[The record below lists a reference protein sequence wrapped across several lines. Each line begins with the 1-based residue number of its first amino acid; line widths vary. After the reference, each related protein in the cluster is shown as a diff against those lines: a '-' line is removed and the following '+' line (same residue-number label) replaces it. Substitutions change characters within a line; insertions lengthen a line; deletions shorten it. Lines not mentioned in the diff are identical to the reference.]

1 MSSSRR
7 NTEQQPRRIMRTQTA
22 GNLGESIFDSEVVPS
37 SLVEIAPILR
47 VANEVEASNPRV
59 AYLCRFY
66 AFEKA
71 HRLDPTSSGRGV
83 RQFKTALLQRLER
96 EHDPTLMGRVK
107 KSDAREMQSF
117 YQQYYKKYIEAL
129 QKAAD
134 KADRAQLTKA
144 YQTAAVLFEVLKAV
158 NLTQAVEVDNA
169 ILEAHTKVE
178 EKTQIYVPYNI
189 LPLDPDSVNQAIM
202 RYPEIQAVVYALRN
216 TRGLP
221 WPSGT
226 KKNEDILDWLQA
238 MFGFQKDNVANQR
251 EHLIL
256 LLANVHIRQFPKPDQ
271 QPKLDERALT
281 EVMKKLFKNY
291 KKWCK
296 YLDRKSSLW
305 LPTIQ
310 QEVQQR
316 KLLYMSLYL
325 LIWGEAAN
333 LRFLPECLCYI
344 YHHMAFELYGMLAGN
359 VSPMTG
365 ENVKPA
371 YGGEEEA
378 FLNKVVTPIYDTI
391 AKEAERSKQG
401 KSKHSQWR
409 NYDDLNEYFWSVDCF
424 RLGWPMRADSDF
436 FCDPLPGLTKSGEAG
451 TSTGSRWVG
460 KINFVEIR
468 SFWHIY
474 RSFDRMWSFF
484 ILCLQVMIIVAWNG
498 SGDPSAIF
506 EGDVFKKVLSVFI
519 TAAILKL
526 GGAFLDIVLSWKAM
540 KSMSFQ
546 VKLRYILKL
555 LSAVAWVI
563 VLPVTYAYTWKNPP
577 EFAQAIRRWFGNSN
591 DSPTLYILAVVVYL
605 SPNMLAGVLF
615 LFPFFR
621 RFLESSNYKI
631 VMLMMWW
638 SQPRLYVGRGMHE
651 SSFSLFKYT
660 MFWVLLILTKIAF
673 SYYIEIKPLVG
684 PTKTIMAARIRLYD
698 WHEFF
703 PRAKNNIG
711 VVIALWA
718 PIILVYFMDT
728 QIWYAIFSTFFGG
741 LYGAF
746 RRLGEIRTL
755 GMLRSRFLSLPGAF
769 NARLIP
775 VDKSESTRK
784 RGIKATFSRKF
795 DEIPPS
801 KEKEAAKFAQLWNK
815 IISSF
820 REEDLISNREMDL
833 LLVPYWADRELGL
846 IQWPPFLL
854 ASKIPI
860 ALDMAKDSKGKD
872 RDLKKRINND
882 NYMCCAVRECYA
894 SFRNIIKQ
902 LVQGNREKEVIDDIF
917 AEVDRHIEAETLI
930 TELKMSALPNLHEH
944 IVKLIHYLMAN
955 KPEDRGQVVILFQDM
970 LEVVTRDIMEDQI
983 PSLLDSS
990 HGGSIGRFEGM
1001 TTPLEQQYQL
1011 FASAG
1016 AIKFPVEPETEA
1028 WKEKIK
1034 RLYLL
1039 LTVKESA
1046 MDVPSNLEARRRIS
1060 FFSNSLFMDMPA
1072 APKVRNMLSFSVLT
1086 PYYEEDV
1093 LFSINEL
1100 EVQNEDG
1107 VSILFYLQKIFPDEW
1122 MNFLERVDCANEE
1135 ELKSK
1140 LDEENSELNHEEEL
1154 RLWASYRGQTL
1165 TRTVRGMMYY
1175 RKALELQAFLDMA
1188 KDDDLME
1195 GYKAAETNSDEHSKG
1210 ERSLW
1215 AQCQAVA
1222 DMKFTYVV
1230 SCQKYGIHKRSGDP
1244 RAHDILKLMAAYP
1257 SVRVA
1262 YIDEVEEP
1270 SKDKKKINQK
1280 VYYSALVKA
1289 ALPKSI
1295 NSSDPQPAQNLDQVI
1310 YRIKLPGPSILGEGK
1325 PENQNHAIIFT
1336 RGEGLQTID
1345 MNQDNYMEEAFKMR
1359 NLLEEFLKKH
1369 DGVRNPSILGLR
1381 EHIFTGSVSSLAWF
1395 MSNQETSFV
1404 TIGQRLLANP
1414 LRVRFHYG
1422 HPDVFD
1428 RLFHLTRG
1436 GISKASKIINLSED
1450 IFAGF
1455 NSTLREGNVTHH
1467 EYMQVGKG
1475 RDVGLNQISMFEAKI
1490 ANGNGE
1496 QTLSRDI
1503 YRLGHRFDFFRM
1515 LSCYFTT
1522 VGFYF
1527 STLVTVLTVYV
1538 FLYGRLYLVLSGL
1551 EKQLSSQAAIRDNK
1565 PLQVALASQSFV
1577 QLGFLMALPMMME
1590 IGLERGF
1597 RTALSE
1603 FILMQLQLAPVFF
1616 TFSLGTKTHYYGR
1629 TLLHGGAEYRA
1640 TGRGFVVFHA
1650 KFAENYRLYSRSHF
1664 VKGIEMF
1671 ILLVVYQIFGQDY
1684 RSALAYVLITVSM
1697 WFMVVTWLFAPFLFN
1712 PSGFEWQKI
1721 VDDWTDWNKWISNQG
1736 GIGVLPTK
1744 SWESWWEK
1752 EQEHL
1757 RHSGKRGLIAEIL
1770 LSLRFFIYQYGLVY
1784 HLHITR
1790 TKSVLVYGISWLVVV
1805 VVLLVMKTVSVGRRK
1820 FSADFQLVFR
1830 IIKGLIFLTF
1840 ISILIILIAIPN
1852 MTPQDILVCF
1862 LAFLPSGWGLLL
1874 VSIISF
1880 HALFMCTLSQTD
1892 NIFFSWCSLINN
1904 YMWQIFLFQIAQACK
1919 PIVQKAGFWGSV
1931 RTLARG
1937 YEIIM
1942 GLLLFTP
1949 VAFLAWFPF
1958 VSEFQTR
1965 MLFNQAFS
1973 RGLQISRILGGQRK
1987 ERSSRNKE

>member
-1 MSSSRR
+1 MTAVKHDPSGRMVIRRKILSLFKIEHTEIARESDPTLTTLDILDRERKSVVGMSSSRGGAGPSS
-7 NTEQQPRRIMRTQTA
+7 EAPPRRIIRTQTA
-22 GNLGESIFDSEVVPS
+22 GNLGESVIDSEVVPS

-47 VANEVEASNPRV
+47 VANEVEKTHPRV

-71 HRLDPTSSGRGV
+71 HRLDPNSSGRGV

-96 EHDPTLMGRVK
+96 ENDPTLKGRVK

-117 YQQYYKKYIEAL
+117 YQHYYKKYIQAL
-129 QKAAD
+129 QNAAD

-144 YQTAAVLFEVLKAV
+144 YQTANVLFEVLKAV
-158 NLTQAVEVDNA
+158 NMTQSMEVD
-169 ILEAHTKVE
+169 
-178 EKTQIYVPYNI
+178 
-189 LPLDPDSVNQAIM
+189 
-202 RYPEIQAVVYALRN
+202 REIQASVYALRN

-221 WPSGT
+221 WPKD
-226 KKNEDILDWLQA
+226 KKKKDEDILDWLGS
-238 MFGFQKDNVANQR
+238 MFGFQKHNVANQR

-296 YLDRKSSLW
+296 

-316 KLLYMSLYL
+316 KLLYMGLYL

-333 LRFLPECLCYI
+333 LKFMPECLCYI

-378 FLNKVVTPIYDTI
+378 FLRKVVTPIYDVI
-391 AKEAERSKQG
+391 ATEAARSKKG
-401 KSKHSQWR
+401 RSKHSQWR
-409 NYDDLNEYFWSVDCF
+409 NYDDLNEYFWSADCF
-424 RLGWPMRADSDF
+424 RLGWPMRADADF
-436 FCDPLPGLTKSGEAG
+436 FCLQAEKMGFDKSNDDKPPNRD
-451 TSTGSRWVG
+451 RWVG
-460 KINFVEIR
+460 KVLNIFCILLPS
-468 SFWHIY
+468 SFHVSI
-474 RSFDRMWSFF
+474 FF
-484 ILCLQVMIIVAWNG
+484 PCQCFAKLKLPLKMAMIIVAWNG
-498 SGDPSAIF
+498 SGDPSVIF
-506 EGDVFKKVLSVFI
+506 NGDVFKKVLSVFI
-519 TAAILKL
+519 TAAILKF
-526 GGAFLDIVLSWKAM
+526 GQAVLDVILSWKAQR
-540 KSMSFQ
+540 SMLLY
-546 VKLRYILKL
+546 VKLRYILKVV
-555 LSAVAWVI
+555 SAAAWVI
-563 VLPVTYAYTWKNPP
+563 ILSVTYAYTWDNPP
-577 EFAQAIRRWFGNSN
+577 GFAQTIKSWFGSGG
-591 DSPTLYILAVVVYL
+591 SSAPSLFILAVVVYL
-605 SPNMLAGVLF
+605 SPNMLAAVFF
-615 LFPFFR
+615 LIPFIR
-621 RFLESSNYKI
+621 RHLERSNYRI

-638 SQPRLYVGRGMHE
+638 SQVHNVLGPPYNYEVGFQLLYRGDA
-651 SSFSLFKYT
+651 SLSIIDHFCQ
-660 MFWVLLILTKIAF
+660 MNLI
-673 SYYIEIKPLVG
+673 IKPLVG
-684 PTKTIMAARIRLYD
+684 PTKAIMSVKITTFQ

-703 PRAKNNIG
+703 PHGTRNNIG

-728 QIWYAIFSTFFGG
+728 QIWYAIFSTLFGG
-741 LYGAF
+741 IYGAF

-755 GMLRSRFLSLPGAF
+755 GMLRSRFESLPAAFNYSLIPEETNEPKKKGLKATLSLRFPKIISKKGKES
-769 NARLIP
+769 AR
-775 VDKSESTRK
+775 
-784 RGIKATFSRKF
+784 
-795 DEIPPS
+795 
-801 KEKEAAKFAQLWNK
+801 FAQLWNQ
-815 IISSF
+815 IITSF

-833 LLVPYWADRELGL
+833 LLVPYWADTQLDL

-854 ASKIPI
+854 ASMIPI
-860 ALDMAKDSKGKD
+860 ALDMAKDSNGKD
-872 RDLKKRINND
+872 RELNKRIAAE
-882 NYMCCAVRECYA
+882 NYMSYAIRECYA
-894 SFRNIIKQ
+894 SFKSIIMH
-902 LVQGNREKEVIDDIF
+902 LVQGENETRVIEYMF
-917 AEVDRHIEAETLI
+917 TEVDKHIEAGTLI
-930 TELKMSALPNLHEH
+930 SEFRMSALPSLCTQFVE
-944 IVKLIHYLMAN
+944 LINYLLAN
-955 KPEDRGQVVILFQDM
+955 DPKERDQVVILFQDM
-970 LEVVTRDIMEDQI
+970 LEVVTRDIMMEDQDHI
-983 PSLLDSS
+983 FSLVDSS
-990 HGGSIGRFEGM
+990 YGGTGHDGTLHLEREG
-1001 TTPLEQQYQL
+1001 QQQL
-1011 FASAG
+1011 FASEG
-1016 AIKFPVEPETEA
+1016 AIRFPIEPVTAA
-1028 WKEKIK
+1028 WTEKIK

-1039 LTVKESA
+1039 LTTKESA

-1060 FFSNSLFMDMPA
+1060 FFSNSLFMDMPM

-1086 PYYEEDV
+1086 PYYTEEV
-1093 LFSINEL
+1093 LFSL
-1100 EVQNEDG
+1100 HDLDSPNEDG

-1122 MNFLERVDCANEE
+1122 NNFLERVKCTEE
-1135 ELKSK
+1135 DIKGSESDELV
-1140 LDEENSELNHEEEL
+1140 EEL

-1188 KDDDLME
+1188 KDEDLME
-1195 GYKAAETNSDEHSKG
+1195 GYKAIENSDDNSTG

-1215 AQCQAVA
+1215 TQCQAVA

-1230 SCQKYGIHKRSGDP
+1230 SCQQYGIDKRSGHA
-1244 RAHDILKLMAAYP
+1244 RAQDILRLMTRYP
-1257 SVRVA
+1257 SLRVA

-1270 SKDKKKINQK
+1270 VNDSKKKINK
-1280 VYYSALVKA
+1280 VYYSCLVKA
-1289 ALPKSI
+1289 MPKS
-1295 NSSDPQPAQNLDQVI
+1295 SSSSEPEQNLDQMI
-1310 YRIKLPGPSILGEGK
+1310 YKIKLPGPAILGEGK
-1325 PENQNHAIIFT
+1325 PENQNHAMIFT

-1345 MNQDNYMEEAFKMR
+1345 MNQDNYMEEALKMR
-1359 NLLEEFLKKH
+1359 NLLQEFLKKH
-1369 DGVRNPSILGLR
+1369 DGVRFPSILGLR

-1414 LRVRFHYG
+1414 LKVRFHYG

-1436 GISKASKIINLSED
+1436 GVSKASKVINLSED

-1467 EYMQVGKG
+1467 EYIQVGKG

-1496 QTLSRDI
+1496 QTLSRDV

-1527 STLVTVLTVYV
+1527 STLITVLTVYV

-1551 EKQLSSQAAIRDNK
+1551 EEGLSTQKAIRDNK

-1577 QLGFLMALPMMME
+1577 QIGVLMALPMLME

-1616 TFSLGTKTHYYGR
+1616 TFSLGTKTHYFGR
-1629 TLLHGGAEYRA
+1629 TLLHGGAKYRP

-1650 KFAENYRLYSRSHF
+1650 KFADNYRLYSRSHF
-1664 VKGIEMF
+1664 VKGIELM
-1671 ILLVVYQIFGQDY
+1671 ILLIVYQIFGHTY
-1684 RSALAYVLITVSM
+1684 RSAVAYILITVSM
-1697 WFMVVTWLFAPFLFN
+1697 WFMVGTWLFAPFLFN

-1721 VDDWTDWNKWISNQG
+1721 VDDWTDWNKWISNRG
-1736 GIGVLPTK
+1736 GIGVTPEK
-1744 SWESWWEK
+1744 SWESWWEE

-1757 RHSGKRGLIAEIL
+1757 QYSGIRGIIVEIL

-1784 HLHITR
+1784 HLNITKKGS
-1790 TKSVLVYGISWLVVV
+1790 KSFLVYGISWLVILVI
-1805 VVLLVMKTVSVGRRK
+1805 LFVMKTVSVGRRK
-1820 FSADFQLVFR
+1820 FSANFQLVFR
-1830 IIKGLIFLTF
+1830 LIKGMIFLTF
-1840 ISILIILIAIPN
+1840 VSILVILIALPH
-1852 MTPQDILVCF
+1852 MTVQDIVVCI
-1862 LAFLPSGWGLLL
+1862 LAFMPTGWGML
-1874 VSIISF
+1874 
-1880 HALFMCTLSQTD
+1880 
-1892 NIFFSWCSLINN
+1892 
-1904 YMWQIFLFQIAQACK
+1904 QIAQALK
-1919 PIVQKAGFWGSV
+1919 PLVRRAGFWGSV
-1931 RTLARG
+1931 KTLARG
-1937 YEIIM
+1937 YEIVM

-1987 ERSSRNKE
+1987 ERSNRNKE

>member
-1 MSSSRR
+1 MSSPSTSRGGGSD
-7 NTEQQPRRIMRTQTA
+7 QAPARRLMRTQTA
-22 GNLGESIFDSEVVPS
+22 GNLGETAFDSEIVPS
-37 SLVEIAPILR
+37 SLNEIAPILR
-47 VANEVEASNPRV
+47 VANEVEKHNPRV

-83 RQFKTALLQRLER
+83 RQFKTALLQRLEK
-96 EHDPTLMGRVK
+96 ENDPTLMGRVK

-117 YQQYYKKYIEAL
+117 YQHYYKKYIQAL
-129 QKAAD
+129 QNAAD

-144 YQTAAVLFEVLKAV
+144 YQTANVLFEVLKAV
-158 NLTQAVEVDNA
+158 NLTQAMEVDRE
-169 ILEAHTKVE
+169 ILDTHNKVA
-178 EKTQIYVPYNI
+178 EKTEIYAPYNI
-189 LPLDPDSVNQAIM
+189 LPLDPDSANQAIM
-202 RYPEIQAVVYALRN
+202 RYPEIQAAMVALRN

-221 WPSGT
+221 WPKDY
-226 KKNEDILDWLQA
+226 KKKQDEDILDWLQA

-281 EVMKKLFKNY
+281 EVMKKLFKSY

-316 KLLYMSLYL
+316 KLLYMGLYL

-333 LRFLPECLCYI
+333 LRFMPECLCYI

-359 VSPMTG
+359 VSPRTG
-365 ENVKPA
+365 ENVMPA
-371 YGGEEEA
+371 YGGEEEV
-378 FLNKVVTPIYDTI
+378 FLRKVVTPIYDVI
-391 AKEAERSKQG
+391 RREAESSKKG

-424 RLGWPMRADSDF
+424 RLGWPMRIDADF
-436 FCDPLPGLTKSGEAG
+436 FCMSVQQLHQDKVGESKAG
-451 TSTGSRWVG
+451 DRWTGKV
-460 KINFVEIR
+460 NFVEIR
-468 SFWHIY
+468 SFWHIF

-484 ILCLQVMIIVAWNG
+484 ILALQAMIIVAWNG
-498 SGDPSAIF
+498 TGDPSAIF
-506 EGDVFKKVLSVFI
+506 ETNVFKNVLSIFI
-519 TAAILKL
+519 TSSILTLGHAALDVVL
-526 GGAFLDIVLSWKAM
+526 GWKARRTM
-540 KSMSFQ
+540 TFH
-546 VKLRYILKL
+546 VKLRYILKVV
-555 LSAVAWVI
+555 SAAAWVVI
-563 VLPVTYAYTWKNPP
+563 LPVTYAYSWDNPP
-577 EFAQAIRRWFGNSN
+577 PGFAQTIKSWFGSN
-591 DSPTLYILAVVVYL
+591 AHSPSLFFLAVVIYL
-605 SPNMLAGVLF
+605 SPNMLSAMLF
-615 LFPFFR
+615 LFPSIR
-621 RFLESSNYKI
+621 SLLERSNYKI

-638 SQPRLYVGRGMHE
+638 SQARLFVGRGMHE
-651 SSFSLFKYT
+651 SAFSLFKYT
-660 MFWVLLILTKIAF
+660 MFWVLLLLTKLAF
-673 SYYIEIKPLVG
+673 SFYIEIKPLVA
-684 PTKTIMAARIRLYD
+684 PTKDIMSVHITRFK

-703 PRAKNNIG
+703 PQARSNIG
-711 VVIALWA
+711 AVISLWA

-728 QIWYAIFSTFFGG
+728 QIWYAIFSTLFGG
-741 LYGAF
+741 IYGAF

-755 GMLRSRFLSLPGAF
+755 GMLRSRFQSLPGAF
-769 NARLIP
+769 NARLMP
-775 VDKSESTRK
+775 AEKTEHK
-784 RGIKATFSRKF
+784 KKGLKATFSRRF
-795 DEIPPS
+795 PDIPS
-801 KEKEAAKFAQLWNK
+801 NKEKEAARFAQLWNQ
-815 IISSF
+815 IITSF
-820 REEDLISNREMDL
+820 REEDLISDREKDL
-833 LLVPYWADRELGL
+833 LLVPYWADRDMDL

-860 ALDMAKDSKGKD
+860 ALDMAKDSNGKD
-872 RDLKKRINND
+872 RELIKRIAAD
-882 NYMCCAVRECYA
+882 PYMPCAVHECYA
-894 SFRNIIKQ
+894 SFKSVIKHM
-902 LVQGNREKEVIDDIF
+902 VKGGPEKIVIENIF
-917 AEVDRHIEAETLI
+917 AEVEKHIGEGDLV
-930 TELKMSALPNLHEH
+930 TEYRMSALPSLYGHF
-944 IVKLIHYLMAN
+944 VKLMKCLLEN
-955 KPEDRGQVVILFQDM
+955 KKEDKDQVVLYFQDM
-970 LEVVTRDIMEDQI
+970 LEVVTNDIMEDTSVLESI
-983 PSLLDSS
+983 
-990 HGGSIGRFEGM
+990 HGGSLDSGMASFE
-1001 TTPLEQQYQL
+1001 L
-1011 FASAG
+1011 FASEG
-1016 AIKFPVEPETEA
+1016 AINFPIEPITEA

-1046 MDVPSNLEARRRIS
+1046 MDVPSNLDARRRLS
-1060 FFSNSLFMDMPA
+1060 FFSNSLFMDMPPP
-1072 APKVRNMLSFSVLT
+1072 PKVRNMLSFSVLT
-1086 PYYEEDV
+1086 PYYTEEV
-1093 LFSINEL
+1093 LFSLQAL
-1100 EVQNEDG
+1100 ETQNEDG

-1122 MNFLERVDCANEE
+1122 ENFLERVNCKNEE
-1135 ELKSK
+1135 ELR
-1140 LDEENSELNHEEEL
+1140 DNEELEEDL

-1188 KDDDLME
+1188 NDKVLME
-1195 GYKAAETNSDEHSKG
+1195 GYKALELNTEENSQS
-1210 ERSLW
+1210 ERLL
-1215 AQCQAVA
+1215 CQAVA

-1230 SCQKYGIHKRSGDP
+1230 SCQRYSIHKRSGDP
-1244 RAHDILKLMAAYP
+1244 RAQDILKLMTTYP
-1257 SVRVA
+1257 SLRVA
-1262 YIDEVEEP
+1262 YVDELEERSEDG
-1270 SKDKKKINQK
+1270 SKKTNKI
-1280 VYYSALVKA
+1280 YYSALAKA
-1289 ALPKSI
+1289 ALASST
-1295 NSSDPQPAQNLDQVI
+1295 NSNEAGQNLDQVI
-1310 YRIKLPGPSILGEGK
+1310 YRIKLPGPPILGEGK

-1345 MNQDNYMEEAFKMR
+1345 MNQDNYMEEALKMR
-1359 NLLEEFLKKH
+1359 NLLQEFLKKH
-1369 DGVRNPSILGLR
+1369 GGVRYPTILGLR

-1414 LRVRFHYG
+1414 LKVRFHYG

-1436 GISKASKIINLSED
+1436 GVSKASKVINLSED

-1455 NSTLREGNVTHH
+1455 NSTLRGGNVTHH
-1467 EYMQVGKG
+1467 EYIQVGKG

-1496 QTLSRDI
+1496 QTVSRDI
-1503 YRLGHRFDFFRM
+1503 YRLGHRFDYFRM

-1527 STLVTVLTVYV
+1527 STLITVLTVYI

-1551 EKQLSSQAAIRDNK
+1551 EEALNSQRRFRNNK

-1577 QLGFLMALPMMME
+1577 QIGFLMALPMLME

-1629 TLLHGGAEYRA
+1629 TLLHGGAKYRS

-1650 KFAENYRLYSRSHF
+1650 KFADNYRLYSRSHF
-1664 VKGIEMF
+1664 VKGIELM
-1671 ILLVVYQIFGQDY
+1671 ILLIVYEIFGQTY
-1684 RSALAYVLITVSM
+1684 RSPIAYIFITISM
-1697 WFMVVTWLFAPFLFN
+1697 WFMVGTWLFAPFLFN

-1721 VDDWTDWNKWISNQG
+1721 VDDWTDWNKWISNTG
-1736 GIGVLPTK
+1736 GIGVPPEK
-1744 SWESWWEK
+1744 SWESWWEE

-1757 RHSGKRGLIAEIL
+1757 RHSGIRGIIAEIL

-1784 HLHITR
+1784 HLKITEKTR
-1790 TKSVLVYGISWLVVV
+1790 SFLVYGLSWLVIM
-1805 VVLLVMKTVSVGRRK
+1805 LILFVMKTVSVGRRK

-1830 IIKGLIFLTF
+1830 LIKGLIFLTF
-1840 ISILIILIAIPN
+1840 VGILVTLIVLPG
-1852 MTPQDILVCF
+1852 MTLQDIIVCI
-1862 LAFLPSGWGLLL
+1862 LAFMPTGWGLL
-1874 VSIISF
+1874 
-1880 HALFMCTLSQTD
+1880 
-1892 NIFFSWCSLINN
+1892 
-1904 YMWQIFLFQIAQACK
+1904 QIAQALK
-1919 PIVQKAGFWGSV
+1919 PVVHKAGFWGSV

-1937 YEIIM
+1937 YEIVM

-1973 RGLQISRILGGQRK
+1973 RGLQISRILGGHRK
-1987 ERSSRNKE
+1987 DRTSRNKD

>member
-1 MSSSRR
+1 MSSRAGPS
-7 NTEQQPRRIMRTQTA
+7 EPQGPPQRRITRTQTA
-22 GNLGESIFDSEVVPS
+22 GNLGEAIFDSEVVPS

-47 VANEVEASNPRV
+47 VANEVEKTHPRV

-96 EHDPTLMGRVK
+96 ENDPTLKGRVK

-117 YQQYYKKYIEAL
+117 YQHYYKKYIQAL
-129 QKAAD
+129 QNAAD

-144 YQTAAVLFEVLKAV
+144 YQTANVLFEVLKAV
-158 NLTQAVEVDNA
+158 NMTQSVEVDRE
-169 ILEAHTKVE
+169 ILETQDKVA
-178 EKTQIYVPYNI
+178 EKTEILVPYNI
-189 LPLDPDSVNQAIM
+189 LPLDPDSANQAIM
-202 RYPEIQAVVYALRN
+202 RFPEIQAAVYALRN
-216 TRGLP
+216 TRGLA
-221 WPSGT
+221 WPKDY
-226 KKNEDILDWLQA
+226 KKKKDEDILDWLGA
-238 MFGFQKDNVANQR
+238 MFGFQKHNVANQR

-271 QPKLDERALT
+271 QPKVRLDERALT

-296 YLDRKSSLW
+296 

-316 KLLYMSLYL
+316 KLLYMGLYL

-333 LRFLPECLCYI
+333 LRFMPECLCYI

-378 FLNKVVTPIYDTI
+378 FLRKVVTPIYDVI
-391 AKEAERSKQG
+391 AKEAERSKKG
-401 KSKHSQWR
+401 RSKHSQWR
-409 NYDDLNEYFWSVDCF
+409 NYDDLNEYFWSADCF
-424 RLGWPMRADSDF
+424 RLGWPMRADADF
-436 FCDPLPGLTKSGEAG
+436 FCLPVEQLIFDRSNDNKPVN
-451 TSTGSRWVG
+451 RDKWIG
-460 KINFVEIR
+460 KVNFVEIR
-468 SFWHIY
+468 SFWHIF
-474 RSFDRMWSFF
+474 RSFDRMWGFF
-484 ILCLQVMIIVAWNG
+484 ILCLQAMIIVAWNG
-498 SGDPSAIF
+498 PGDTNAIF
-506 EGDVFKKVLSVFI
+506 NGDVVKKVLSVFI

-526 GGAFLDIVLSWKAM
+526 GQAILDVILSWKAQW
-540 KSMSFQ
+540 SMSMY
-546 VKLRYILKL
+546 VKLRYILKVV
-555 LSAVAWVI
+555 SAAGWVI
-563 VLPVTYAYTWKNPP
+563 VLSVSYAYTWENPP
-577 EFAQAIRRWFGNSN
+577 GFAQTIQSWFGSNSS
-591 DSPTLYILAVVVYL
+591 SPSFFIMAVVVYL
-605 SPNMLAGVLF
+605 SPNMLAAILF
-615 LFPFFR
+615 LFPLIR
-621 RFLESSNYKI
+621 RFLERSNYRI

-651 SSFSLFKYT
+651 STFSLFKYT
-660 MFWVLLILTKIAF
+660 MFWVLLIITKLAF
-673 SYYIEIKPLVG
+673 SYYIEIKPLVE
-684 PTKTIMAARIRLYD
+684 PTKAIMSVKISTFQ

-703 PRAKNNIG
+703 PRGTRKNLG
-711 VVIALWA
+711 VVVALWA

-728 QIWYAIFSTFFGG
+728 QIWYAIFSTLFGG
-741 LYGAF
+741 IYGAF

-755 GMLRSRFLSLPGAF
+755 GMLRSRFETLPSAF
-769 NARLIP
+769 NACLIP
-775 VDKSESTRK
+775 EEKSEPRK
-784 RGIKATFSRKF
+784 KGLKATLSHRFNQIANNKG
-795 DEIPPS
+795 
-801 KEKEAAKFAQLWNK
+801 KEAARFAQLWNQ
-815 IISSF
+815 IITSF

-833 LLVPYWADRELGL
+833 LLVPYWADRELDL

-860 ALDMAKDSKGKD
+860 ALDMAKDSNGKD
-872 RDLKKRINND
+872 RELRKRID
-882 NYMCCAVRECYA
+882 SDDYMTSAIQECYA
-894 SFRNIIKQ
+894 SFKSIINY
-902 LVQGNREKEVIDDIF
+902 LVQGDREKQVIEYIF
-917 AEVDRHIEAETLI
+917 SEVDKHIQADDLTREFRL
-930 TELKMSALPNLHEH
+930 SALPNLYGQF
-944 IVKLIHYLMAN
+944 VKLIKYLLDN
-955 KPEDRGQVVILFQDM
+955 KHEDRDQIVILFQDM
-970 LEVVTRDIMEDQI
+970 LEVVTRDIMMEDHI
-983 PSLLDSS
+983 FSLVDSI
-990 HGGSIGRFEGM
+990 HGGSGHEGM
-1001 TTPLEQQYQL
+1001 LLLEQQHQL
-1011 FASAG
+1011 FASEG
-1016 AIKFPVEPETEA
+1016 AIRFPIEPVTEA
-1028 WKEKIK
+1028 WTEKIK

-1039 LTVKESA
+1039 LTTKESA
-1046 MDVPSNLEARRRIS
+1046 MDVPSNLEAKR
-1060 FFSNSLFMDMPA
+1060 
-1072 APKVRNMLSFSVLT
+1072 VLT
-1086 PYYEEDV
+1086 PYYTEEV
-1093 LFSINEL
+1093 LFSLREL
-1100 EVQNEDG
+1100 ESPNEDG

-1122 MNFLERVDCANEE
+1122 NNFLQRVNCSSEE
-1135 ELKSK
+1135 ELKGNES
-1140 LDEENSELNHEEEL
+1140 DELEEEL
-1154 RLWASYRGQTL
+1154 RRWASYRGQTL

-1188 KDDDLME
+1188 KDEDLME
-1195 GYKAAETNSDEHSKG
+1195 GYKAIENSDDNSKG

-1215 AQCQAVA
+1215 TQCQAVA
-1222 DMKFTYVV
+1222 DMKFSYVV
-1230 SCQKYGIHKRSGDP
+1230 SCQQYGIDKRSGAA
-1244 RAHDILKLMAAYP
+1244 RAQDILRLMTRYP
-1257 SVRVA
+1257 SLRVA

-1270 SKDKKKINQK
+1270 SKERPKKIN
-1280 VYYSALVKA
+1280 KA
-1289 ALPKSI
+1289 MPKSS
-1295 NSSDPQPAQNLDQVI
+1295 NPSETEPVQYLDQVI
-1310 YRIKLPGPSILGEGK
+1310 YKIKLPGPAILGEGK

-1345 MNQDNYMEEAFKMR
+1345 MNQDNYMEEALKMR
-1359 NLLEEFLKKH
+1359 NLLQEFLKKH
-1369 DGVRNPSILGLR
+1369 DGVRFPSILGLR

-1414 LRVRFHYG
+1414 LKVRFHYG

-1436 GISKASKIINLSED
+1436 GVSKASKVINLSED

-1467 EYMQVGKG
+1467 EYIQVGKG

-1496 QTLSRDI
+1496 QTLSRDV

-1522 VGFYF
+1522 IGFYF
-1527 STLVTVLTVYV
+1527 STLITVLTVYV

-1551 EKQLSSQAAIRDNK
+1551 EEGLSTQKAIRDNK

-1577 QLGFLMALPMMME
+1577 QIGFLMALPMLME

-1629 TLLHGGAEYRA
+1629 TLLHGGAKYRP

-1650 KFAENYRLYSRSHF
+1650 KFADNYRLYSRSHF
-1664 VKGIEMF
+1664 VKGIELM
-1671 ILLVVYQIFGQDY
+1671 ILLIVYQIFGHTY
-1684 RSALAYVLITVSM
+1684 RSGVAYLLITISM
-1697 WFMVVTWLFAPFLFN
+1697 WFMVGTWLYAPFLFN

-1721 VDDWTDWNKWISNQG
+1721 VDDWTDWNKWISIQG
-1736 GIGVLPTK
+1736 GIGVLPEK
-1744 SWESWWEK
+1744 SWESWWEE

-1757 RHSGKRGLIAEIL
+1757 QYSGMRGIIAEIL

-1784 HLHITR
+1784 HLNFTKK
-1790 TKSVLVYGISWLVVV
+1790 TKSFLVYGISWLVIFIILFVI
-1805 VVLLVMKTVSVGRRK
+1805 KTVSVGRRK

-1830 IIKGLIFLTF
+1830 LMKGLIFLTF
-1840 ISILIILIAIPN
+1840 ISILVTMIALPH
-1852 MTPQDILVCF
+1852 MTIQDIVVCI
-1862 LAFLPSGWGLLL
+1862 LAFMPTGWGML
-1874 VSIISF
+1874 
-1880 HALFMCTLSQTD
+1880 
-1892 NIFFSWCSLINN
+1892 
-1904 YMWQIFLFQIAQACK
+1904 QIAQALR
-1919 PIVQKAGFWGSV
+1919 PLVHRAGFWGSV
-1931 RTLARG
+1931 KTLARG

-1987 ERSSRNKE
+1987 GRSSRNKE